1 MAEFVGFTKEAF
13 DAYTPEKWASNVHN
27 LKRMR
32 VKDALVALCDGIQKN
47 LESEWVG
54 LARGAS
60 DEIPNIMNNKKVDA
74 QWVYW
79 FRDPK
84 AREALASFLEKL
96 VLNEATIFNLAP
108 QDKHVALTVVLR
120 NDGLFAG
127 LRLSKGAT
135 VDRRNLT
142 AKLDRSWERDY
153 LIELLGKLPETVF
166 IGLEGETQAAQKI
179 TSEILE
185 QIIAQMA
192 QSDAALLI
200 GQHFSAEETI
210 AFAAHLAQPLGQ
222 LLANLT
228 PIYRFIAWTR
238 ENDFIEAGKQIQEE
252 KQIKRRSSSG
262 FNPGDKVRIS
272 SGLFSG
278 KSGIVQETDTKGQV
292 RVMVGK
298 MAVVVANQD
307 LTAERA

>member
-32 VKDALVALCDGIQKN
+32 VKDALVALCDGVQKN
-47 LESEWVG
+47 LEAEWVG
-54 LARGAS
+54 LARGTS

-84 AREALASFLEKL
+84 SREALASFLEKL

-108 QDKHVALTVVLR
+108 QDKHIALTVVLR
-120 NDGLFAG
+120 NEALFAG
-127 LRLSKGAT
+127 LRLPKGAT

-142 AKLDRSWERDY
+142 AKLEKTWERDY
-153 LIELLGKLPETVF
+153 LLELLGKLPETVL
-166 IGLEGETQAAQKI
+166 IGLESEMQPAASM
-179 TSEILE
+179 TPELLE
-185 QIIAQMA
+185 QLLSHMA
-192 QSDAALLI
+192 DSDAALLV
-200 GQHFSAEETI
+200 GQYFSVDEVIALGAELSE
-210 AFAAHLAQPLGQ
+210 PLRH
-222 LLANLT
+222 LLASLT

-238 ENDFIEAGKQIQEE
+238 ENDFIEAGKQLQEE
-252 KQIKRRSSSG
+252 KQIKRRSSG
-262 FNPGDKVRIS
+262 FHPGDKVRIS